1 MIRRPPQHRRGY
13 ALLLVLVAL
22 ALTATLLTAAARRSV
37 NAEADVR
44 QRAEAQRQV
53 WAARSASA
61 ALAAV
66 GPDVLGGGEAVA
78 SRTLAFDLGGV
89 RVEARVDDEAAKLP
103 VAELLANTNLVDA
116 TRIVAELSDD
126 AVRLGLDPIPVSSG
140 FVPPSS
146 VHGYGQ
152 LFADTSPRALM
163 RATRK
168 VTPFRRAGIDR
179 DLAPPDV
186 RLIHETQLDDGG
198 ERGGRPGPP
207 EVDPRGRPRSSGG
220 PPVPAGPPP
229 EVLAEIRRTMAAQQT
244 DPDGA
249 APFPADRAESDPATG
264 AGVLYAGQD
273 EGQGR
278 TLGIWV
284 RASGRPGAADG
295 TWWFTAWIVG
305 EEAVTPID
313 VMTW

>member
-1 MIRRPPQHRRGY
+1 MTRRPHGY

-37 NAEADVR
+37 NAETEVR
-44 QRAEAQRQV
+44 QRAEAQRQA
-53 WAARSASA
+53 WAARSTSA

-66 GPDVLGGGEAVA
+66 GPGVLGGDEPVA
-78 SRTLAFDLGGV
+78 SRTVAFDLGGV

-103 VAELLANTNLVDA
+103 VPELL
-116 TRIVAELSDD
+116 TRTGNEQAEHVIAQLSDAD
-126 AVRLGLDPIPVSSG
+126 VRLRRDRVGRG
-140 FVPPSS
+140 FGGEMPSP

-168 VTPFRRAGIDR
+168 VTPFRRAGINR

-186 RLIHETQLDDGG
+186 RLIHETQVDGG

-207 EVDPRGRPRSSGG
+207 ELDPRGIPRGGRPARL
-220 PPVPAGPPP
+220 GPPP
-229 EVLAEIRRTMAAQQT
+229 EVLAEIRRTMGGRQA
-244 DPDGA
+244 DRNA
-249 APFPADRAESDPATG
+249 APAGRAESDAATDG
-264 AGVLYAGQD
+264 NVLYA
-273 EGQGR
+273 QGENQESR

-284 RASGRPGAADG
+284 RASGRPEAAAG
-295 TWWFTAWIVG
+295 GETWWFTAWVVG
-305 EEAVTPID
+305 RETATPID